1 MTGPPGEPKRTAA
14 LRALLV
20 RGDDP
25 YAGADMPSVRNAVGV
40 LLLLHAALTVAFLPL
55 APPTTPAGWIVG
67 VIVVVLSAL
76 GSAWALR
83 AHSGVTFDRLLALAF
98 VGLAAPVALELLS
111 GKSVPYQLLFLV
123 WVGCGAIHTTVRAVA
138 FLATL
143 ALAALTPFLLR
154 GVMGDLPEAL
164 AWTVLFIAVG
174 LFLNGYV
181 SHVRRQRLELR
192 SGERR
197 AQDLAQAATQRVRD
211 LQWATDATLVHL
223 PLEELLDELLRR
235 IVQAMGQEHGSILL
249 ISDDGRHLVHASGCG
264 PLANDL

>member
-1 MTGPPGEPKRTAA
+1 MTGPPGEPKRAGA
-14 LRALLV
+14 LRALFV

-55 APPTTPAGWIVG
+55 APPTTTTRAGWIVG
-67 VIVVVLSAL
+67 VVVVVLSAL
-76 GSAWALR
+76 GSAWVLR

-174 LFLNGYV
+174 LLLNGYV
-181 SHVRRQRLELR
+181 SHVRHQRLELR

-211 LQWATDATLVHL
+211 LQWVTDATLVHL

-249 ISDDGRHLVHASGCG
+249 ISEEGRHLV
-264 PLANDL
+264 